1 MPAYLVFQL
10 HGALQAY
17 GLVAVG
23 EVRHSA
29 SHPTRSAVFG
39 LLAACLGLTREDAA
53 GLSSLAESYGLAVRV
68 DEPGAPLLDY
78 HTVQTPPEV
87 KKRVYRTR
95 ADELGGL
102 LGRND
107 TPYTVLSRRGY
118 LCDAHFTACLWAVS
132 DRPPHS
138 LEALAKALQKPRFV
152 PYLGRKCCP
161 ASLPFAPRLGDY
173 PDKEAALAAYHLDAQ
188 VFPEKWKAPE
198 RARLYA
204 DALEHDTMPAHGL
217 SVRDMALYDA
227 QRQYRER
234 IEIMT
239 DVAPAALREDT
250 VENTVGEDTGKEEGH
265 VFQSPAP

>member
-39 LLAACLGLTREDAA
+39 LLAACLGIRREDAT
-53 GLSSLAESYGLAVRV
+53 GLSALAASYGLAVRV

-87 KKRVYRTR
+87 NKRVYRTR
-95 ADELGGL
+95 ADELRGL
-102 LGRND
+102 LAQGES
-107 TPYTVLSRRGY
+107 PYTVLSRRGY
-118 LCDAHFTACLWAVS
+118 LCDAHFTACLWAVC

-138 LEALAKALQKPRFV
+138 LETLAEALKKPRFV
-152 PYLGRKCCP
+152 PYLGRKSCP
-161 ASLPFAPRLGDY
+161 ASLPFDPKVADY
-173 PDKEAALAAYHLDAQ
+173 PDTVAALAAYHLDAQ
-188 VFPEKWKAPE
+188 AFPEKWEAPE
-198 RARLYA
+198 RVRLYVDGLDH
-204 DALEHDTMPAHGL
+204 DATPTHRVY
-217 SVRDMALYDA
+217 VRDMALHDA

-234 IEIMT
+234 IEAMT
-239 DVAPAALREDT
+239 EVAPAALREDT
-250 VENTVGEDTGKEEGH
+250 IENAAGEVAGKEEGH
-265 VFQSPAP
+265 VLQSPAP